1 MAARSRLIDLASIPT
16 VAQLYRTKKLL
27 PAESIDSAFP
37 ASQHLNDS
45 IALILNDITKLDID
59 CIVNAANNSLLG
71 GGGVD
76 GAIHRAAGPQLVEEC
91 SELDGCDTG
100 DAKITKAYELPC
112 KNVIHTVGPIYW
124 ERSQRQRQRQDASQP
139 ETLLRSCYR
148 TSMELA
154 MQHGLKTIAFPAI
167 STGVYGYPIDLA
179 ARAVTQEVRQFLET
193 HAGVPNA
200 LHQVIFCNFEPR
212 DMNVYAQMFTFV
224 LSVFYRVYN
233 MLTSFSQF
241 LPPTPEDLRI
251 ADQSAG
257 PGVMNGI

>member
-1 MAARSRLIDLASIPT
+1 MAARSRLVDLASIPT

-27 PAESIDSAFP
+27 PGESIDSAFP
-37 ASQHLNDS
+37 PSQQLNDS

-76 GAIHRAAGPQLVEEC
+76 GAIHRAAGPQLLEEC

-124 ERSQRQRQRQDASQP
+124 DRSRHQNTAHP

-200 LHQVIFCNFEPR
+200 LQQVIFCNFEPR
-212 DMNVYAQMFTFV
+212 DMNVYAQMFT
-224 LSVFYRVYN
+224 
-233 MLTSFSQF
+233 QF

-251 ADQSAG
+251 ADQGAG
-257 PGVMNGI
+257 AGVTNGI

>member
-1 MAARSRLIDLASIPT
+1 MAARSRLVDLASIPT

-27 PAESIDSAFP
+27 PAESTDSAFP
-37 ASQHLNDS
+37 PSQHLNDS

-76 GAIHRAAGPQLVEEC
+76 GAIHRAAGPQLLEEC

-112 KNVIHTVGPIYW
+112 KNVIHTVGPIYRD
-124 ERSQRQRQRQDASQP
+124 RSRRQDASQP

-200 LHQVIFCNFEPR
+200 LHRVIFCNFEPR
-212 DMNVYAQMFTFV
+212 DMNVYAQMFT
-224 LSVFYRVYN
+224 
-233 MLTSFSQF
+233 QF

-251 ADQSAG
+251 ADQGAG
-257 PGVMNGI
+257 AGVTNGI

>member
-1 MAARSRLIDLASIPT
+1 MAARSRLVDLASIPT
-16 VAQLYRTKKLL
+16 VSQLYRTRRLL
-27 PAESIDSAFP
+27 PTESIGSAFP
-37 ASQHLNDS
+37 PSQHLNDS

-76 GAIHRAAGPQLVEEC
+76 GAIHAAAGPQLVEEC

-100 DAKITKAYELPC
+100 DAKITKAYDLPC
-112 KNVIHTVGPIYW
+112 KNIIHTVGPIY
-124 ERSQRQRQRQDASQP
+124 RNQDSNHS

-179 ARAVTQEVRQFLET
+179 ARAVTQEVRQFLESN
-193 HAGVPNA
+193 AGVPNA
-200 LHQVIFCNFEPR
+200 LRRVIFCNFEPR
-212 DMNVYAQMFTFV
+212 DMVVYAQM
-224 LSVFYRVYN
+224 
-233 MLTSFSQF
+233 LTQF
-241 LPPTPEDLRI
+241 LPATPEDLRI
-251 ADQSAG
+251 ADSSAG
-257 PGVMNGI
+257 ADAPNGI